1 MDAFQVP
8 PEEAMGKCSWCGK
21 AIPDDTPVFG
31 FGGKKRPGA
40 DVSEFEG
47 GAIRIFLITQD
58 RSVVATVTAADSE
71 ARQDGYEFMF
81 MVCSEECGFEMKA
94 ALEDEAALGDAL
106 FQQIDNLK
114 N

>member
-1 MDAFQVP
+1 MDACQVP
-8 PEEAMGKCSWCGK
+8 IEEAIGKCSWCGK
-21 AIPDDTPVFG
+21 VIPDDSPVFG
-31 FGGKKRPGA
+31 FGAMKRPGA

-47 GAIRIFLITQD
+47 EAIRIFLVTQD
-58 RSVVATVTAADSE
+58 RSVIATVTAADSE

-81 MVCSEECGFEMKA
+81 MVCSEKCGFEMKSV
-94 ALEDEAALGDAL
+94 LEDEVALGDTF